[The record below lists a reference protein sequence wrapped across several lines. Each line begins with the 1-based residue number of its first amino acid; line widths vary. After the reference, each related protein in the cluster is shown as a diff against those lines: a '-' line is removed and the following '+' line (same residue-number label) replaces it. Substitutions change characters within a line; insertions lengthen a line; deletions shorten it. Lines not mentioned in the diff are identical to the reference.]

1 LRRKLRNLVLLTIL
15 CVSLTVTYTAAAQD
29 DEDNYFA
36 GTVVET
42 AKDHLKISRV
52 VQGKTEVRI
61 FLVTA
66 ATKVEGGKLRTRL
79 RVTVRFVTADEH
91 DTATL
96 VIIRPEKSK

>member
-1 LRRKLRNLVLLTIL
+1 MLRNLVLLTIL
-15 CVSLTVTYTAAAQD
+15 CVALTVSYTAAAQD

-42 AKDHLKISRV
+42 AKDHLKVSRV

-66 ATKVEGGKLRTRL
+66 ATKVEGGKLRARM
-79 RVTVRFVTADEH
+79 RVTVRFVTVDER